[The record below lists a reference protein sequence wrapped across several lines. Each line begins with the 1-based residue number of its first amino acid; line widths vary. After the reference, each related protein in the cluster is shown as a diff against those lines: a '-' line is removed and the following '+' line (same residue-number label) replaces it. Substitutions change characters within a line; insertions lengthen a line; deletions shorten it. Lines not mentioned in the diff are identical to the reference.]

1 MTRPMGVV
9 LPGRRA
15 PRRPGA
21 ALAVAV
27 GLTGAAICGAIANF
41 SFRGQAPSIPL
52 SGWIGPARTAELRF
66 AQLVARG
73 IVSPQLAQRA
83 RVAGSRD
90 LLAYEPYLLAGAS
103 AFPTE
108 RSAGTVP
115 AADLLRE
122 ALRRNPRSAQ
132 ARALL
137 LRRALLIGDM
147 RGAIGQI
154 AMLDRLD
161 RDYAIALL
169 GGLGRGL
176 TTNAQIDDVN
186 RELSGNPELYREVVR
201 GFTAVAKPAPLV
213 AHLAGGVRGAALRDT
228 AVTGPL
234 VDRLVEL
241 GEIDA
246 ARALWLRT
254 GGNHVGAALLTDPAF
269 ALVDG
274 HPPFAWKY
282 AQTDSG
288 VAERQR
294 QGGGVFVDYYGRDAG
309 SLLRQLVT
317 LDPGRYRLTLTWE
330 PLGRTPGTL
339 AAKVSCASRT
349 GGLAQAPLQA
359 GPAAGGRKL
368 ALDFTVPSGCRGQWI
383 EVAGLPDMQR
393 RGQQAVVYRVDL
405 ARGAN

>member
-1 MTRPMGVV
+1 MTRAMGVV
-9 LPGRRA
+9 LPGGLA
-15 PRRPGA
+15 ERRPGA
-21 ALAVAV
+21 ALAVAA
-27 GLTGAAICGAIANF
+27 GLVGAAICGSIYDF
-41 SFRGQAPSIPL
+41 SIRSQAPKVPL

-73 IVSPQLAQRA
+73 AVSPSLAADARA
-83 RVAGSRD
+83 VGGRD
-90 LLAYEPYLLAGAS
+90 LLAYEPYLLAAAG

-108 RSAGTVP
+108 RSAGTSR

-137 LRRALLIGDM
+137 LRRALLTGDV
-147 RGAIGQI
+147 REAIGQI
-154 AMLDRLD
+154 AMLDRLN

-176 TTNAQIDDVN
+176 TTKAQIDEAN
-186 RELSGNPELYREVVR
+186 RELSLNPALYREVVR

-213 AHLAGGVRGAALRDT
+213 AQLAGGLQGPALRDI

-241 GEIDA
+241 GDIDA
-246 ARALWLRT
+246 GHALWRRA
-254 GGNHVGAALLTDPAF
+254 GGDRAGPALLSDPAF
-269 ALVDG
+269 AVSDG

-294 QGGGVFVDYYGRDAG
+294 QGGGVFIDYYGRDAG

-317 LDPGRYRLTLTWE
+317 LAPGTYRLTIVYE

-339 AAKVSCASRT
+339 AARVSCASRT
-349 GGLAQAPLQA
+349 DALAQVSLQ
-359 GPAAGGRKL
+359 GGSAAGRRKL
-368 ALDFTVPSGCRGQWI
+368 AFDFVVPNGCRGQWV
-383 EVAGLPDMQR
+383 EFAGLPDMQR
-393 RGQQAVVYRVDL
+393 RGQQAIVYRADL
-405 ARGAN
+405 TRGAR